1 MRKLLLGFVLV
12 LVFTTAYYLHS
23 HRAHRTLDVAYAAS
37 RELTLWSS
45 SAQIRE
51 EVATVSYG
59 ERLEVLGRYSDQ
71 VEVRTKAGVTGW
83 TTLANLLSADLWQKA
98 GELNKVTAALPV
110 EAHGR
115 TRVLSNLHFDPSR
128 DSPRIR
134 QLAKAVPVELF
145 ERKAVEVPTQPR
157 AASDTEENSDEPQE
171 AKKEDWWLVRAQAP
185 GENALSGW
193 VLGRFVDLDVPAPL
207 PDYASAAG
215 MRIIAWFELN
225 RVADS
230 SGAAK
235 PQYLVVGVR
244 GPEGQAC
251 DFTLLRVFTW
261 SKARQRYETAF
272 VESDVCGKLPMKLT
286 RAEKPGGEATF
297 EFEDWSKGISLER
310 TYHIRDNVVR
320 RVKVSGGTSA
330 LEKRTRG

>member
-1 MRKLLLGFVLV
+1 LIRKLLLGFVLV
-12 LVFTTAYYLHS
+12 LVISTAYYLHS
-23 HRAHRTLDVAYAAS
+23 HRARRTLDVAYAAN
-37 RELTLWSS
+37 REVTLWSS

-59 ERLEVLGRYSDQ
+59 ERLEIIDRYSDQ
-71 VEVRTKAGVTGW
+71 VEVRTKSGVTGW
-83 TTLANLLSADLWQKA
+83 TTVANLLSADLWQKA
-98 GELNKVTAALPV
+98 EELNKTVAALPV
-110 EAHGR
+110 EARGR
-115 TRVLSNLHFDPSR
+115 TRVLSNLHLDPSR

-134 QLAKAVPVELF
+134 QLAKAAPVELF
-145 ERKAVEVPTQPR
+145 ERRAVEVPTQPR
-157 AASDTEENSDEPQE
+157 AANETEEKSDEPEE

-235 PQYLVVGVR
+235 PQYLLVGAR
-244 GPEGQAC
+244 GAEGQAC

-272 VESDVCGKLPMKLT
+272 VESDVCGKLPMNLT
-286 RAEKPGGEATF
+286 LAEQPKGEEFFA
-297 EFEDWSKGISLER
+297 FEDRSTGVPFER
-310 TYHIRDNVVR
+310 AYQMRDNVVR
-320 RVKVSGGTSA
+320 RVKAPGLMAT
-330 LEKRTRG
+330 EKRKHE